1 MDEDG
6 PYPSILLESSGEEGG
21 KLGEGSQGEGQEDA
35 CDVPGAQA
43 LMTPAA
49 VALFVIC
56 RLGNG
61 LRVQC

>member
-1 MDEDG
+1 MNV
-6 PYPSILLESSGEEGG
+6 
-21 KLGEGSQGEGQEDA
+21 GEGSQGEGQEDA
-35 CDVPGAQA
+35 RDVPGAQE

-56 RLGNG
+56 RLGNS